1 MKKKLLSLVLAGAMV
16 ASTSVSAFAD
26 DTHEV
31 TSYEGTAN
39 VTVDGSVNADDDTP
53 ATGTVS
59 VTVPTALSFQVSKK
73 GVVTGTNITVTNNG
87 MGDID
92 VYADRFTDNNPTSG
106 ITVKKKSDLQQDSD
120 TRDNVVLWLRGNTSS
135 IAYFKTEED
144 SSQNNNGVYDETGI
158 NQSGG
163 IKVSSISGKGK
174 GVNTDKLYLEGYGAK
189 EELNDET
196 AKKNGITDKFTL
208 VLKIKKHDN

>member
-16 ASTSVSAFAD
+16 ATTSVSAFAD

-31 TSYEGTAN
+31 TSYDGTAN
-39 VTVDGSVNADDDTP
+39 ITVDGSVNKDDDSP
-53 ATGTVS
+53 AAGTVS
-59 VTVPTALSFQVSKK
+59 VTVPTALSFQVSTK

-106 ITVKKKSDLQQDSD
+106 ITVKKKSELQQDTH
-120 TRDNVVLWLRGNTSS
+120 TRDNIVLWLRGNASS
-135 IAYFKTEED
+135 IAYFKTEEN
-144 SSQNNNGVYDETGI
+144 SSQNNGIYDEVGG
-158 NQSGG
+158 NQSEG
-163 IKVSSISGKGK
+163 IKVSSIPGKGK
-174 GVNTDKLYLEGYGAK
+174 GVNTDKLYLEGYGAT
-189 EELNDET
+189 EELSDET
-196 AKKNGITDKFTL
+196 AKQNGITDKFTL

>member
-59 VTVPTALSFQVSKK
+59 VTVPTALSFQVSAK
-73 GVVTGTNITVTNNG
+73 GVVTGTSITVTNNG
-87 MGDID
+87 MENID
-92 VYADRFTDNNPTSG
+92 VYADRFEDNNPASG
-106 ITVKKKSDLQQDSD
+106 ITIKNKSELQDSR
-120 TRDNVVLWLRGNTSS
+120 TRDNIVLWLRGNASTK
-135 IAYFKTEED
+135 AYFKTEEN
-144 SSQNNNGVYDETGI
+144 SSTNNGIYDEAGG
-158 NQSGG
+158 NQSKG

-174 GVNTDKLYLEGYGAK
+174 GVNTDKLYLEGYGAT
-189 EELNDET
+189 EELTDPI
-196 AKKNGITDKFTL
+196 AKKDGITDKFTL
-208 VLKIKKHDN
+208 VLKIKKSS

>member
-31 TSYEGTAN
+31 TSYDGTAN
-39 VTVDGSVNADDDTP
+39 ITVDGSINKDDDSP

-73 GVVTGTNITVTNNG
+73 GVVTGTSITVTNNG
-87 MGDID
+87 MENID

-106 ITVKKKSDLQQDSD
+106 ITVKNKSVLQDSE
-120 TRDNVVLWLRGNTSS
+120 TRDNIALWLRGNASS
-135 IAYFKTEED
+135 RAYFKTED
-144 SSQNNNGVYDETGI
+144 NSSQSNGIYDEAGS
-158 NQSGG
+158 NQPTG

-174 GVNTDKLYLEGYGAK
+174 GVNTDKLYLEGYGATGD
-189 EELNDET
+189 LDDST
-196 AKKNGITDKFTL
+196 AQTNGITDKFTL
-208 VLKIKKHDN
+208 VLKIKKSS

>member
-39 VTVDGSVNADDDTP
+39 ITVDGSVNADNDSP

-59 VTVPTALSFQVSKK
+59 VTVPTALSFQVSAK
-73 GVVTGTNITVTNNG
+73 GVVTGTSITVTNNG
-87 MGDID
+87 MENID
-92 VYADRFTDNNPTSG
+92 VYADRFADNNPASG
-106 ITVKKKSDLQQDSD
+106 ITVKKKSELQQNSD
-120 TRDNVVLWLRGNTSS
+120 TRDNIVLWLRGNASS
-135 IAYFKTEED
+135 RAYFKTEEN
-144 SSQNNNGVYDETGI
+144 SSQSNGIYDETGS
-158 NQSGG
+158 NQSNG

-174 GVNTDKLYLEGYGAK
+174 GVNTDKLYLEGYGATGT
-189 EELNDET
+189 LSDST
-196 AKKNGITDKFTL
+196 AQQNGITDKFTL
-208 VLKIKKHDN
+208 VLKIKKSS

>member
-31 TSYEGTAN
+31 TSYDGTAN
-39 VTVDGSVNADDDTP
+39 ITVDGSVNADNDSP

-73 GVVTGTNITVTNNG
+73 GVVTGTSITITNNG
-87 MGDID
+87 MENID

-106 ITVKKKSDLQQDSD
+106 ITVKNKSVLQDSE
-120 TRDNVVLWLRGNTSS
+120 TRDNIALWLGGNASS
-135 IAYFKTEED
+135 RAYFKTEES
-144 SSQNNNGVYDETGI
+144 SSQSNGIYNEAGDNQPTGV
-158 NQSGG
+158 
-163 IKVSSISGKGK
+163 KVSSISGKGK
-174 GVNTDKLYLEGYGAK
+174 GVNTDKLYLEGYGATG
-189 EELNDET
+189 ELDDST
-196 AKKNGITDKFTL
+196 AQRDGITDKFTL
-208 VLKIKKHDN
+208 VLKIKKSS